1 MRIHLIHNSRYNL
14 HHHIDQSGATFST
27 TIHSFT
33 VNSDNDLPSDFALL
47 APENG
52 SMVTDLTPTMLWEEP
67 TDADDGPVSVGTITP
82 NVSSMKNA
90 LAVTLTNNTTN
101 SRSIVNYDVYVS
113 TDDAFT
119 DVTAV
124 TVETNSYT
132 PNNGILVEDMMYYW
146 KVVATDDDGG
156 QTESG
161 VYSFWT
167 NGENS
172 VPSEFTLLTPLTNEE
187 VGLTPTFSWT
197 ESSDADLADQI
208 YYFMEIGT
216 ELTSMETMDMGN
228 NLQYISQSELL
239 DNTEY
244 HWNVTAM
251 DQSGAMHS
259 TEIQSFFVNVAND
272 APGMVSLV
280 APLDSSI
287 QIDLRQVFIGQ
298 SLKILIH

>member
-1 MRIHLIHNSRYNL
+1 MIYRAILRYLLREWFYGNRFDTY
-14 HHHIDQSGATFST
+14 H
-27 TIHSFT
+27 
-33 VNSDNDLPSDFALL
+33 AL
-47 APENG
+47 G
-52 SMVTDLTPTMLWEEP
+52 RT

-90 LAVTLTNNTTN
+90 LAITLPNNTTN

-124 TVETNSYT
+124 TETNSYT

-187 VGLTPTFSWT
+187 DLLLHLVGRVQL
-197 ESSDADLADQI
+197 QI
-208 YYFMEIGT
+208 
-216 ELTSMETMDMGN
+216 
-228 NLQYISQSELL
+228 
-239 DNTEY
+239 
-244 HWNVTAM
+244 
-251 DQSGAMHS
+251 
-259 TEIQSFFVNVAND
+259 
-272 APGMVSLV
+272 
-280 APLDSSI
+280 
-287 QIDLRQVFIGQ
+287 
-298 SLKILIH
+298 